1 MEFDFDKESKKPLV
15 RKIVISS
22 IIWIVEIAFVVAL
35 AYLIVNYALEKTTML
50 GESMETTL
58 KDQDKIIINKFA
70 YKFSKPERFDIVV
83 FKQTNKE
90 HSYFNI
96 KRIIG
101 LPGETI
107 QIENGEIYIGGK
119 IIEEPM
125 VTEAIHNS
133 GLAAEEMKLDD
144 NEYFVLG
151 DNRNNS
157 EDSRFANIGNIL
169 IDDIIGKAWIR
180 TNDFDF
186 INNLNKKN
194 LDTGSNSLESDEQN
208 SQDENTAEG
217 K

>member
-101 LPGETI
+101 LPGETV
-107 QIENGEIYIGGK
+107 QIENGKIYIGGK
-119 IIEEPM
+119 ILEEPM

-169 IDDIIGKAWIR
+169 FDDIIGKAWMR

-186 INNLNKKN
+186 VNNLNKKN

-208 SQDENTAEG
+208 SQDENTAGG